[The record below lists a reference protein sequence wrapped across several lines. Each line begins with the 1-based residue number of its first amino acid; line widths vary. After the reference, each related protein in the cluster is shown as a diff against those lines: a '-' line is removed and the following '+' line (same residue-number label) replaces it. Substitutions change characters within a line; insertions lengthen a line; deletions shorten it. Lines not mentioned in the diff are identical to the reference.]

1 MQDGQA
7 NSNRLRKRIRFLVEP
22 RNHRAAR
29 SHIHT
34 VEKMKTKEGGFG
46 FAFTSETFAIEY
58 VLRCNQDGE
67 IKITS
72 YDKDGNVTQK
82 RVGKVQYTAG
92 ADIRNVWNQN

>member
-1 MQDGQA
+1 MDKQTAIDYA
-7 NSNRLRKRIRFLVEP
+7 NAFAFLLSREITGP
-22 RNHRAAR
+22 QG
-29 SHIHT
+29 HT
-34 VEKMKTKEGGFG
+34 FTLSKKMKTKEGGFG